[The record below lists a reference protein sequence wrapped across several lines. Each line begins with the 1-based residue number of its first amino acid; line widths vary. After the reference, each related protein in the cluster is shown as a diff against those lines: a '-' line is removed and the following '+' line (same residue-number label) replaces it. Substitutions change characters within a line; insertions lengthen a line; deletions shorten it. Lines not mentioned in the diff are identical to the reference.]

1 VTVLSK
7 VNRIS
12 RASDFRATV
21 RTGRKVASRHAVVYL
36 VSTATDSPTR
46 FGFIV
51 SKAVGNSVVRH
62 FVTRR
67 LRAVAHEVLPAYSS
81 GLDVIVRALP
91 GTDEVAWA
99 ELRSEVTAA
108 LARHT
113 QSNHTT
119 SGVSA

>member
-1 VTVLSK
+1 MLSR

-21 RTGRKVASRHAVVYL
+21 RTGRKSATSHAVVY
-36 VSTATDSPTR
+36 VVATAENAPAR

-67 LRAVAHEVLPAYSS
+67 LRAVAHDLLPAHSS
-81 GLDVIVRALP
+81 GVDVIVRALP
-91 GTDEVAWA
+91 GAELVEWA
-99 ELRSEVTAA
+99 TLRSEIATALSKQTA
-108 LARHT
+108 LPRQKMSGAR
-113 QSNHTT
+113 
-119 SGVSA
+119 A